1 MKDHAGA
8 NVKTKHFCKKQALP
22 GHVLIQSS
30 TSRNWPRSGHTSRK
44 LDRVTSHLG
53 CASLLGHGGVVEGTV
68 GYIGKRL
75 VCRAE
80 QRAPHAWTLAPDLRR
95 HYPRNHSSF
104 VTQLGITT
112 MGCAESKAA
121 KRRQKAR
128 ALNIADDD
136 DDVAETAY
144 KVCCVQRR
152 CDGRISRCQC
162 RRLLLSAQRRWA
174 SPGGWAHVWFQRVA
188 TVW

>member
-162 RRLLLSAQRRWA
+162 RRLSLSAQRRWA

-188 TVW
+188 AV